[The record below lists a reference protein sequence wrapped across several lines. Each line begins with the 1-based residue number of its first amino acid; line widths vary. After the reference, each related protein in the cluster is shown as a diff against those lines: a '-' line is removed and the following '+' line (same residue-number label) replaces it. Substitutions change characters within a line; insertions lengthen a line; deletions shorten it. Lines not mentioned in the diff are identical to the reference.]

1 MNPWHATARSTRLP
15 LCACI
20 IRPARAVINLRIGRS
35 TNTYQAPLLAYAS
48 NYFELRL
55 DGYKLLY
62 LTK

>member
-1 MNPWHATARSTRLP
+1 MLLAFSVYY
-15 LCACI
+15 C
-20 IRPARAVINLRIGRS
+20 
-35 TNTYQAPLLAYAS
+35 YQAPLLAYAS